1 MQNLEDDKKLLHC
14 IFNTKYVFEILNS
27 KYLPLQEIKVLG
39 LFKQILMDIF
49 VHFLFKFFISKSF
62 FFVHCKADN
71 FLIFISEVADV
82 VRYIKFFF

>member
-39 LFKQILMDIF
+39 LFKQILMDVF
-49 VHFLFKFFISKSF
+49 VHFFLFLNLFFLFIAKLII
-62 FFVHCKADN
+62 
-71 FLIFISEVADV
+71 FLSLFQ
-82 VRYIKFFF
+82 RLQMW

>member
-49 VHFLFKFFISKSF
+49 VHFFLFLNLFFLFIAKLII
-62 FFVHCKADN
+62 
-71 FLIFISEVADV
+71 FLFLFQ
-82 VRYIKFFF
+82 RLQMW

>member
-27 KYLPLQEIKVLG
+27 KYLPPQEIKVLG

-49 VHFLFKFFISKSF
+49 VHFFLFLNLFFCSLQS
-62 FFVHCKADN
+62 
-71 FLIFISEVADV
+71 
-82 VRYIKFFF
+82 

>member
-49 VHFLFKFFISKSF
+49 VHFFLFLNLFFLFIAKLII
-62 FFVHCKADN
+62 
-71 FLIFISEVADV
+71 FLTLFQ
-82 VRYIKFFF
+82 RLQMW

>member
-49 VHFLFKFFISKSF
+49 VHFFFISKSF
-62 FFVHCKADN
+62 FLFIAKLII
-71 FLIFISEVADV
+71 FLSLFQ
-82 VRYIKFFF
+82 RLQMW

>member
-49 VHFLFKFFISKSF
+49 VHFFLFLNLFFLFIAK
-62 FFVHCKADN
+62 
-71 FLIFISEVADV
+71 LIIYLSLFQ
-82 VRYIKFFF
+82 RLQMW

>member
-49 VHFLFKFFISKSF
+49 VHFFLFLNLFFCSLQS
-62 FFVHCKADN
+62 
-71 FLIFISEVADV
+71 
-82 VRYIKFFF
+82 

>member
-27 KYLPLQEIKVLG
+27 KYLPLQEINLKVLG

-49 VHFLFKFFISKSF
+49 VHFFLFLNLFFLFIAKLII
-62 FFVHCKADN
+62 
-71 FLIFISEVADV
+71 FLSLFQ
-82 VRYIKFFF
+82 RLQMW

>member
-49 VHFLFKFFISKSF
+49 VHFFFISKSF
-62 FFVHCKADN
+62 FFLFIAKLII
-71 FLIFISEVADV
+71 FLSLFQ
-82 VRYIKFFF
+82 RLQMW

>member
-49 VHFLFKFFISKSF
+49 VHFFLFLNLFFLFIAKLII
-62 FFVHCKADN
+62 
-71 FLIFISEVADV
+71 FLSLFQ
-82 VRYIKFFF
+82 RLQMW